1 MKTALKKLSQ
11 HTAVY
16 GIGHILTRSIG
27 FLLLPI
33 HTNYILPDAFG
44 VASLLFSSLA
54 IMNVIFSYGMDTAF
68 LRYFVLSDSKEE
80 KRAVFSTAFSMIFI
94 TGGLFAACLLLFPE
108 TFSQWIFRSGEYTT
122 LIRLAAGILYADA
135 LALLPF
141 LVLRGEEKPVAFA
154 SLKFINVILNFS
166 LNILL
171 IIVLKKGIFG
181 IFLSNL
187 LASLATLIILLPVLI
202 HWFRFRFSSSLL
214 KQLLQ
219 FGLPYVPSG
228 LAVIIMDQIGRFFLD
243 RMDGQAA
250 TGIFSASY
258 KLGMFMALIVAAFRF
273 AWHPFFLSTSK
284 QADAEKIF
292 ARVFTYFL
300 AITGVLFL
308 FISLFIDQ
316 IIRIRIFGFQIYGEA
331 FISGKGIV
339 PIILLAYIAYGAYV
353 NFIVGVYL
361 KKKTQVLPFIT
372 GVGALV
378 SILINAFGIPIWGM
392 NAAAWATFFAYFSMA
407 VSLYFVSKNLYR
419 IHYEWKRIFT
429 LCIVIGGLYGIGQAI
444 GIPALRLLIFPALP
458 VSLWALRFWHE
469 DEKRLFSRFRRN
481 LKI

>member
-1 MKTALKKLSQ
+1 MKAALKKLTQ

-54 IMNVIFSYGMDTAF
+54 LMNVIFSYGMDTAF
-68 LRYFVLSDSKEE
+68 LRYFVLSDSREE
-80 KRAVFSTAFSMIFI
+80 KKEVFSTAFSMIVI
-94 TGGLFAACLLLFPE
+94 TGGLFTACLLLFPE
-108 TFSQWIFRSGEYTT
+108 AFSQWIFRSQEYAT

-135 LALLPF
+135 LVLLPF
-141 LVLRGEEKPVAFA
+141 LVLRGEEKPLAFA
-154 SLKFINVILNFS
+154 SLKFVNVILNFG
-166 LNILL
+166 LNILF

-187 LASLATLIILLPVLI
+187 LASLATLATLLPILMR
-202 HWFRFRFSSSLL
+202 WYRFQFSSVLL

-243 RMDGQAA
+243 RMEGQAA

-258 KLGMFMALIVAAFRF
+258 KLGMIMALLVAAFRF

-292 ARVFTYFL
+292 ARVLTYFL
-300 AITGVLFL
+300 AVTGTIFLLVSLFL
-308 FISLFIDQ
+308 DQ
-316 IIRIRIFGFQIYGEA
+316 IIRFKIFGIQLYGEA
-331 FISGKGIV
+331 FASGKGIV
-339 PIILLAYIAYGAYV
+339 AIILLAYIAYGAYV
-353 NFIVGVYL
+353 NFIVGIYL
-361 KKKTQVLPFIT
+361 KKKTQALPWIT
-372 GVGALV
+372 GLGALV
-378 SILINAFGIPIWGM
+378 SVLVNAFGIPVWGM
-392 NAAAWATFFAYFSMA
+392 TAAAWATFLAYFSMA
-407 VSLYFVSKNLYR
+407 VCLYLVSRNLYPVP
-419 IHYEWKRIFT
+419 YEWNRI
-429 LCIVIGGLYGIGQAI
+429 LILAGVIGGLYGIGQAI
-444 GIPALRLLIFPALP
+444 GSPALRLLIFPAFP
-458 VSLWALRFWHE
+458 VILWGVRFWHE
-469 DEKRLFSRFRRN
+469 DEKRLFRRFGLR
-481 LKI
+481 LKV